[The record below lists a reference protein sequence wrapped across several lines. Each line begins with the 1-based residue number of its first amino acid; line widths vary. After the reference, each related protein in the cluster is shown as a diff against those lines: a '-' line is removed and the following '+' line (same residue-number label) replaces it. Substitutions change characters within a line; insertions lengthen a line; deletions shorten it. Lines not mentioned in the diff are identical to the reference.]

1 MRLKLSD
8 LQQVV
13 KETLQEKKH
22 SDAFCDEIKKVFGP
36 SVIVGNTLGSLVEAA
51 NEHLDVLEYKG
62 HLDTVHF
69 SDKVALGMVNHESAD
84 VRKFVARILPESVA
98 SSLLLDRNASVRIAA
113 AKKSSAKM
121 IKEALRKFPNDVA
134 LNDLFEEKKKD
145 KVSALEAAASSKD
158 EDMLSEEW
166 YDGVARKL
174 IQDYGRTLDTTWKTS
189 AVKQYCSSVRA
200 STRVNVDA
208 VKLMQKMDSLLSTY
222 DQARA
227 KELGI
232 NESLQRLIS
241 ESEIAEDPID
251 DIIGES
257 LSPKEFIDRCNEVF
271 NIRYATLPPGIMKYK
286 IREGLSL
293 NKIPVSCMLT
303 HNSSPRRID
312 EIALDTFVDHW
323 NDKQKMMG
331 EPFKLSWD
339 NHPESMNKIT
349 FKVELK

>member
-121 IKEALRKFPNDVA
+121 IKE
-134 LNDLFEEKKKD
+134 KKGD
-145 KVSALEAAASSKD
+145 KKNS
-158 EDMLSEEW
+158 
-166 YDGVARKL
+166 
-174 IQDYGRTLDTTWKTS
+174 
-189 AVKQYCSSVRA
+189 
-200 STRVNVDA
+200 
-208 VKLMQKMDSLLSTY
+208 
-222 DQARA
+222 
-227 KELGI
+227 
-232 NESLQRLIS
+232 
-241 ESEIAEDPID
+241 
-251 DIIGES
+251 
-257 LSPKEFIDRCNEVF
+257 
-271 NIRYATLPPGIMKYK
+271 K
-286 IREGLSL
+286 IRKNVRSPEWQSMDGYPL
-293 NKIPVSCMLT
+293 NVC
-303 HNSSPRRID
+303 
-312 EIALDTFVDHW
+312 F
-323 NDKQKMMG
+323 QG
-331 EPFKLSWD
+331 
-339 NHPESMNKIT
+339 
-349 FKVELK
+349 

>member
-1 MRLKLSD
+1 
-8 LQQVV
+8 
-13 KETLQEKKH
+13 
-22 SDAFCDEIKKVFGP
+22 
-36 SVIVGNTLGSLVEAA
+36 
-51 NEHLDVLEYKG
+51 
-62 HLDTVHF
+62 
-69 SDKVALGMVNHESAD
+69 
-84 VRKFVARILPESVA
+84 
-98 SSLLLDRNASVRIAA
+98 
-113 AKKSSAKM
+113 
-121 IKEALRKFPNDVA
+121 
-134 LNDLFEEKKKD
+134 
-145 KVSALEAAASSKD
+145 
-158 EDMLSEEW
+158 MLSEEW

-241 ESEIAEDPID
+241 ESEIAEDPVD
-251 DIIGES
+251 DLVGES

-331 EPFKLSWD
+331 EPFKLRWD
-339 NHPESMNKIT
+339 NHPEAMNKIT

>member
-1 MRLKLSD
+1 MHLKLSD

-36 SVIVGNTLGSLVEAA
+36 SVVVGNTLGSLVEAA
-51 NEHLDVLEYKG
+51 NERLDVLEYKG
-62 HLDTVHF
+62 HLDAVRF
-69 SDKVALGMVNHESAD
+69 SDKVALGMANHESAE

-98 SSLLLDRNASVRIAA
+98 SSLLFDRNASVRIAA

-134 LNDLFEEKKKD
+134 LNDLFEEKKKN
-145 KVSALEAAASSKD
+145 KVSALDAAAVSKD
-158 EDMLSEEW
+158 EDMLSDEW

-241 ESEIAEDPID
+241 ESEIAEDPVD
-251 DIIGES
+251 DLVGES

-293 NKIPVSCMLT
+293 SKIPVSCMLP

>member
-1 MRLKLSD
+1 MHLKLSD

-13 KETLQEKKH
+13 KETLQEKKQN
-22 SDAFCDEIKKVFGP
+22 DAFCNEIKRVFGP
-36 SVIVGNTLGSLVEAA
+36 SVVVEDNLKSLVETA

-69 SDKVALGMVNHESAD
+69 SDKVALGMVNHKSAE
-84 VRKFVARILPESVA
+84 VRKFVARILPESVV

-145 KVSALEAAASSKD
+145 KVSALEAAAVSKD

-189 AVKQYCSSVRA
+189 AVKQFCSSARA
-200 STRVNVDA
+200 TTRLPVDSA
-208 VKLMQKMDSLLSTY
+208 KLMKKMNDLISSYETN
-222 DQARA
+222 RA

-232 NESLQRLIS
+232 NESLQRLIV
-241 ESEIAEDPID
+241 ESENDQDPVD
-251 DIIGES
+251 DLIGEN
-257 LSPKEFIDRCNEVF
+257 LSPKEFIDRCNNVF
-271 NIRYATLPPGIMKYK
+271 NVRYATLPPGIMKYK
-286 IREGLSL
+286 IQEGMSL
-293 NKIPVSCMLT
+293 NKIPVSCMLP

-331 EPFKLSWD
+331 EPFKLRWD
-339 NHPESMNKIT
+339 NHPEAMNKIT

>member
-36 SVIVGNTLGSLVEAA
+36 SVIVGSTLESLVETA

-69 SDKVALGMVNHESAD
+69 SDKVALEMVNHESAK
-84 VRKFVARILPESVA
+84 VRKFVARVLSESVA
-98 SSLLLDRNASVRIAA
+98 SSLLFDRNASVRIAA

-134 LNDLFEEKKKD
+134 LNDLFEEKKKN
-145 KVSALEAAASSKD
+145 KVSALAAAAAFKD

-189 AVKQYCSSVRA
+189 AVKQFCSSTRA
-200 STRVNVDA
+200 TTRLPVDSA
-208 VKLMQKMDSLLSTY
+208 KLMKKMNDLISSYETN
-222 DQARA
+222 RA

-232 NESLQRLIS
+232 NESLQRLTV
-241 ESEIAEDPID
+241 ESENDQD
-251 DIIGES
+251 LVDNLIGEN
-257 LSPKEFIDRCNEVF
+257 LSPKEFIDRCNNIF
-271 NIRYATLPPGIMKYK
+271 NVRYATLPPGIMKYK

-293 NKIPVSCMLT
+293 SKIPVSCMLP
-303 HNSSPRRID
+303 HNSSPRKID
-312 EIALDTFVDHW
+312 EIALDTFVDNW
-323 NDKQKMMG
+323 NNKQKMMG
-331 EPFKLSWD
+331 EPFKLRWD
-339 NHPESMNKIT
+339 NHPEVMNKIT